1 MDTISK
7 EKRIRNMSKIRS
19 KDTAPEMKIRKLLYK
34 KGFRYRLHYNIPG
47 KPDIIFLSRKIAIF
61 INGCFWHGHICK
73 EAHIPKSNSVF
84 WENKLLNNIKRDK
97 VNQKLLRKLN
107 WKVIVVWECEI
118 EGNIDLV
125 INRLLRILN

>member
-1 MDTISK
+1 MDKISK